1 MVRIM
6 APSGSS
12 GDWCALHA
20 PPDAPVHTE
29 AIEIQPGTDAMF

>member
-12 GDWCALHA
+12 GDWRALHA
-20 PPDAPVHTE
+20 RPDVPVHTE
-29 AIEIQPGTDAMF
+29 AIEIQPGTDAMC